1 MKSLEDRLDRVA
13 IRQMVGEVMLATS
26 LSMLLRSVPDALR
39 RELMRELRANLH
51 VDASAPDAGQAERLV
66 LETEERFD
74 RLLDQI
80 EHLSRTK

>member
-13 IRQMVGEVMLATS
+13 IRQLVGEVMLSTS
-26 LSMLLRSVPDALR
+26 LGLVLRSVPDALR
-39 RELMRELRANLH
+39 RELMRELRANVH
-51 VDASAPDAGQAERLV
+51 VDASAPDSGDVERLV
-66 LETEERFD
+66 LETEERFE